1 MKDGASYV
9 WDRALKRRDPRT
21 IGTLAYLTPLASTS
35 LIALFGGG
43 RLGASSAVGARL
55 IVDGAVVGTSSLG
68 LASRPGP

>member
-1 MKDGASYV
+1 VFQWY
-9 WDRALKRRDPRT
+9 RALKRGDPRT

-43 RLGASSAVGARL
+43 RLGAISVVRAGL
-55 IVDGAVVGTSSLG
+55 IVDGAVVGTWSLG